1 MRKYLFLLLMLP
13 MAVAAQTNTF
23 GYFRY
28 KKVVEQLPEYSQV
41 CNDYEELKK
50 QCDAEIARNEE
61 QLTRSY
67 VAYLDGQNEFPEPI
81 LRKRQKELQEL
92 VDKSILFRKELQA
105 WLTAAHDSLYAPLR
119 AKVDDAVSRVCL
131 HNNLAYIIDLDEAGY
146 KFINPTCGFDI
157 TNALL
162 GTLGIIVP
170 EQETPAEGEQTT
182 EGEEQQAQQTQT
194 QTQTQQTVVEEGNVV
209 KEGE

>member
-182 EGEEQQAQQTQT
+182 EGEEQQT

>member
-1 MRKYLFLLLMLP
+1 MLP

-182 EGEEQQAQQTQT
+182 EGEEQQTLQTQT

>member
-1 MRKYLFLLLMLP
+1 MLP

-61 QLTRSY
+61 LLTRSY

>member
-1 MRKYLFLLLMLP
+1 MRKYIFLLMMLP
-13 MAVAAQTNTF
+13 VALAAQTNTF

-28 KKVVEQLPEYSQV
+28 NKVLEQLPEYAQV
-41 CNDYEELKK
+41 CKDYEELKK
-50 QCDAEIARNEE
+50 KCDAEIVRNEE

-92 VDKSILFRKELQA
+92 VDKSIAFREELQA
-105 WLTAAHDSLYAPLR
+105 WLVAAHDSLFTPLR

-170 EQETPAEGEQTT
+170 EQQNAT
-182 EGEEQQAQQTQT
+182 EGGEQAQQT
-194 QTQTQQTVVEEGNVV
+194 VVKEGSVV

>member
-170 EQETPAEGEQTT
+170 APETPAEGEQTT
-182 EGEEQQAQQTQT
+182 EGEEQQTQT

>member
-13 MAVAAQTNTF
+13 IAVAAQTNTF

-182 EGEEQQAQQTQT
+182 EGEEQQTQT

>member
-1 MRKYLFLLLMLP
+1 MLP

-41 CNDYEELKK
+41 CNDYEALKK

-182 EGEEQQAQQTQT
+182 EGEEQQTQT

>member
-1 MRKYLFLLLMLP
+1 MRKYIFLLLLLP
-13 MAVAAQTNTF
+13 LAVGAQTNTF

-28 KKVVEQLPEYSQV
+28 NKVLEQMPEYTQV
-41 CNDYEELKK
+41 CKDYEELKK

-92 VDKSILFRKELQA
+92 VDKSILFRQELQV
-105 WLTAAHDSLYAPLR
+105 WLAAAHDSLFTPLR
-119 AKVDDAVSRVCL
+119 AKIDDAVARVCI

-146 KFINPTCGFDI
+146 KYINPTCGFDI

-162 GTLGIIVP
+162 GTLEIVVP
-170 EQETPAEGEQTT
+170 KQDTPAKEGEQKSQGT
-182 EGEEQQAQQTQT
+182 EQS
-194 QTQTQQTVVEEGNVV
+194 QQTVVEIGNVT
-209 KEGE
+209 EQSEQ

>member
-1 MRKYLFLLLMLP
+1 MLP

-41 CNDYEELKK
+41 CSDYEELKK

>member
-41 CNDYEELKK
+41 CSDYEELKK

-182 EGEEQQAQQTQT
+182 EGEEQQTQQT

>member
-1 MRKYLFLLLMLP
+1 MLP

-41 CNDYEELKK
+41 CNDYEALKK

-182 EGEEQQAQQTQT
+182 EGGEQQTQT

>member
-1 MRKYLFLLLMLP
+1 MLP

-182 EGEEQQAQQTQT
+182 EGEEQQTQT

>member
-182 EGEEQQAQQTQT
+182 EGEEQQTQQT

>member
-1 MRKYLFLLLMLP
+1 MLP

>member
-1 MRKYLFLLLMLP
+1 MLP

-105 WLTAAHDSLYAPLR
+105 GLTAAHDSLYAPLR

-182 EGEEQQAQQTQT
+182 EGEEQQTQQT

>member
-1 MRKYLFLLLMLP
+1 MRKYIFLLLLLP
-13 MAVAAQTNTF
+13 LAAVAQTSTF

-28 KKVVEQLPEYSQV
+28 NKVLEQMPEYAQV
-41 CNDYEELKK
+41 CTDYDELKK

-61 QLTRSY
+61 QLTRLY

-92 VDKSILFRKELQA
+92 VDKSIAFREELQT
-105 WLTAAHDSLYAPLR
+105 WLVSARDSLFAPLCV
-119 AKVDDAVSRVCL
+119 KIDDAVARVCM
-131 HNNLAYIIDLDEAGY
+131 HKNLAYIINLDEAGY

-157 TNALL
+157 TTALL

-170 EQETPAEGEQTT
+170 EQVAPAEEKQATEATEQS
-182 EGEEQQAQQTQT
+182 QQA
-194 QTQTQQTVVEEGNVV
+194 V
-209 KEGE
+209 GENGAATEKNE

>member
-41 CNDYEELKK
+41 CNDYEALKK

-182 EGEEQQAQQTQT
+182 EGEEQQT

>member
-41 CNDYEELKK
+41 CSDYEELKK

>member
-1 MRKYLFLLLMLP
+1 MLP

-41 CNDYEELKK
+41 CNDYEALKK

-170 EQETPAEGEQTT
+170 EQETPAEDEQTT
-182 EGEEQQAQQTQT
+182 EGEEQQTQT

>member
-13 MAVAAQTNTF
+13 MAVAAQTSAF

-28 KKVVEQLPEYSQV
+28 KKVVEQLPEYQQV

-170 EQETPAEGEQTT
+170 EQETPAEQSS
-182 EGEEQQAQQTQT
+182 EGEEQTQQA
-194 QTQTQQTVVEEGNVV
+194 QQTVVEEGNVV

>member
-1 MRKYLFLLLMLP
+1 MRKYIILLLLLP
-13 MAVAAQTNTF
+13 LAVAAQTNTF

-28 KKVVEQLPEYSQV
+28 NKVLKQMPEYAQV
-41 CNDYEELKK
+41 CKDYEELKK
-50 QCDAEIARNEE
+50 KCDAEIARNEE

-92 VDKSILFRKELQA
+92 VDKSIAFREELQM
-105 WLTAAHDSLYAPLR
+105 WLGTAHDSLFVPLR
-119 AKVDDAVSRVCL
+119 AKIDDAVSRVCL

-170 EQETPAEGEQTT
+170 EQQNATDGGE
-182 EGEEQQAQQTQT
+182 
-194 QTQTQQTVVEEGNVV
+194 QTQQTVVEEGNVV

>member
-1 MRKYLFLLLMLP
+1 MLP

-41 CNDYEELKK
+41 CNDYEALKK

-182 EGEEQQAQQTQT
+182 EGEEQQTQTQT

>member
-1 MRKYLFLLLMLP
+1 MRKYIFLLLLLP
-13 MAVAAQTNTF
+13 LAAVAQTSTF

-28 KKVVEQLPEYSQV
+28 NKVLEQMPEYAQV
-41 CNDYEELKK
+41 CTDYDELKK

-61 QLTRSY
+61 QLTRLY

-92 VDKSILFRKELQA
+92 VDKSIAFREELQT
-105 WLTAAHDSLYAPLR
+105 WLVSARDSLFAPLC
-119 AKVDDAVSRVCL
+119 AKIDDAVARVCM
-131 HNNLAYIIDLDEAGY
+131 HNNLAYIINLDEAGY

-170 EQETPAEGEQTT
+170 EQVAPAEEKQATEATEQS
-182 EGEEQQAQQTQT
+182 
-194 QTQTQQTVVEEGNVV
+194 QQTV
-209 KEGE
+209 GENGAATEKNE

>member
-182 EGEEQQAQQTQT
+182 EGEEQQTQT

>member
-1 MRKYLFLLLMLP
+1 MLP

-182 EGEEQQAQQTQT
+182 EGEEQQTQQTQT

>member
-41 CNDYEELKK
+41 CNDYEALKK

-170 EQETPAEGEQTT
+170 EQETPAEDEQTT
-182 EGEEQQAQQTQT
+182 EGEEQQTQT

>member
-1 MRKYLFLLLMLP
+1 MRKYIFLLLLLP
-13 MAVAAQTNTF
+13 LAAVAQTSMF

-28 KKVVEQLPEYSQV
+28 NKVLEQMPEYAQV
-41 CNDYEELKK
+41 CTDYDELKK

-61 QLTRSY
+61 QLTRLY

-92 VDKSILFRKELQA
+92 VDKSIAFREELQT
-105 WLTAAHDSLYAPLR
+105 WLVSARDSLFAPLC
-119 AKVDDAVSRVCL
+119 AKIDDAVARVCM
-131 HNNLAYIIDLDEAGY
+131 HNNLAYIINLDEAGY

-170 EQETPAEGEQTT
+170 EQVAPAEEKQATEATEQS
-182 EGEEQQAQQTQT
+182 
-194 QTQTQQTVVEEGNVV
+194 QQTV
-209 KEGE
+209 GENGAATEKNE

>member
-105 WLTAAHDSLYAPLR
+105 WLIAAHDSLYAPLR

-182 EGEEQQAQQTQT
+182 EGEEQQTQT

>member
-13 MAVAAQTNTF
+13 MAVAAQTSAF

-28 KKVVEQLPEYSQV
+28 KKVVEQLPEYQQV

-119 AKVDDAVSRVCL
+119 AKIDDAVSRVCL

-162 GTLGIIVP
+162 GTLGIIAVD
-170 EQETPAEGEQTT
+170 EQETPAEQST
-182 EGEEQQAQQTQT
+182 EGEEQTQQA
-194 QTQTQQTVVEEGNVV
+194 QQTVVEEGNVV

>member
-182 EGEEQQAQQTQT
+182 EGEEQQTQQTQT

>member
-41 CNDYEELKK
+41 CNDYEALKK

-146 KFINPTCGFDI
+146 KFINSTCGFDI

-182 EGEEQQAQQTQT
+182 EGEEQQTQQTQT

>member
-41 CNDYEELKK
+41 CNDYEALKK

-182 EGEEQQAQQTQT
+182 EGEEQQTQQTQT

>member
-182 EGEEQQAQQTQT
+182 EGEEHQTQT

>member
-170 EQETPAEGEQTT
+170 EQETPADGEQTT
-182 EGEEQQAQQTQT
+182 EGEEQQAQQT

>member
-1 MRKYLFLLLMLP
+1 
-13 MAVAAQTNTF
+13 
-23 GYFRY
+23 
-28 KKVVEQLPEYSQV
+28 
-41 CNDYEELKK
+41 
-50 QCDAEIARNEE
+50 
-61 QLTRSY
+61 
-67 VAYLDGQNEFPEPI
+67 
-81 LRKRQKELQEL
+81 
-92 VDKSILFRKELQA
+92 
-105 WLTAAHDSLYAPLR
+105 
-119 AKVDDAVSRVCL
+119 VCL

-182 EGEEQQAQQTQT
+182 EGGEQ
-194 QTQTQQTVVEEGNVV
+194 QTQQTVVEEGNVV

>member
-1 MRKYLFLLLMLP
+1 MLP

-170 EQETPAEGEQTT
+170 EQETPADGEQTT
-182 EGEEQQAQQTQT
+182 EGEEQQAQQT